1 MRIIKSR
8 WIALLLCMC
17 ILGIGPLN
25 SVSAQEMAATPG
37 AFVAPKFNIFPVGDF
52 KNQWVEVTIESGQS
66 VELIAGIRNSGKVSA
81 SLRTYATNASNP
93 PNGGFTAGM
102 EEDEPIGPALWLD
115 YVTESFEL
123 HPGERRE
130 QPFTVTV
137 PEGTP
142 PGVYVAAL
150 AVQTS
155 ESLEIPGSDTLRQ
168 IIRGTMSVEITVPG
182 EMTSGVELGTPAFS
196 SVGAEWAL
204 DVPIT
209 NTGTARLR
217 PAGELTVTGV
227 DGKAIVEE
235 KIEMG
240 SVYGGNTTS
249 VRVVLP
255 AQVPFGE
262 YRVSLELTDEATG
275 ASASLD
281 NVPVTLAAPEKAEAP
296 TFVVDAASIDAQ
308 GEPVQYAD
316 VAATITN
323 DGPTIPTATITL
335 NVQRDG
341 KDVESY
347 PLALNQALAGG
358 TTEFTQRYIPAGGW
372 AGGSYSFQLVVS
384 SVSGGTETV
393 LATYDVEQTIE
404 VP

>member
-1 MRIIKSR
+1 MTC
-8 WIALLLCMC
+8 A
-17 ILGIGPLN
+17 
-25 SVSAQEMAATPG
+25 VAQAPEASPEE
-37 AFVAPKFNIFPVGDF
+37 FEVPKFTISALGDYEH
-52 KNQWVEVTIESGQS
+52 QWFEVTIEPGQS
-66 VELIAGIRNSGKVSA
+66 TELTARIHNSGTVPA

-93 PNGGFTAGM
+93 PNGGFAAGA
-102 EEDEPIGPALWLD
+102 EEDEPVGPTLWLD
-115 YVTESFEL
+115 YAAESFEL
-123 HPGERRE
+123 GPGEQHE
-130 QPFTVTV
+130 QRFIVTV
-137 PEGTP
+137 PDGTT
-142 PGVYVAAL
+142 PGLYVAAL

-155 ESLEIPGSDTLRQ
+155 ESLEIPGSETLRQ
-168 IIRGTMSVEITVPG
+168 IIRGTLSVEITVPG

-196 SVGAEWAL
+196 PGGSGWAL

-209 NTGTARLR
+209 NTGTDRLR
-217 PAGELTVTGV
+217 PAGELSVTGA
-227 DGKAIVEE
+227 DGKQIISEVV
-235 KIEMG
+235 EMG
-240 SVYGGNTTS
+240 SVYGGSTTS
-249 VRVVLP
+249 VRVMLP

-262 YRVSLELTDEATG
+262 YRVSLGLADEATG
-275 ASASLD
+275 VSASLD
-281 NVPVTLAAPEKAEAP
+281 DVPVTLAAPEKAEAP
-296 TFVVDAASIDAQ
+296 TFVVDAASVTPQ
-308 GEPVQYAD
+308 GDPVQYAD

-323 DGPTIPTATITL
+323 NGPTIPTATITL

>member
-1 MRIIKSR
+1 
-8 WIALLLCMC
+8 
-17 ILGIGPLN
+17 
-25 SVSAQEMAATPG
+25 
-37 AFVAPKFNIFPVGDF
+37 
-52 KNQWVEVTIESGQS
+52 
-66 VELIAGIRNSGKVSA
+66 
-81 SLRTYATNASNP
+81 
-93 PNGGFTAGM
+93 
-102 EEDEPIGPALWLD
+102 
-115 YVTESFEL
+115 VTESFEL

-249 VRVVLP
+249 VRVMLP

-262 YRVSLELTDEATG
+262 YRVSLGLADEATG
-275 ASASLD
+275 VSASLD
-281 NVPVTLAAPEKAEAP
+281 DVPVTLAAPEKAEAP
-296 TFVVDAASIDAQ
+296 TFVVDAASVTPQ
-308 GEPVQYAD
+308 GDPVQYAD

-323 DGPTIPTATITL
+323 NGPTIPTATITL

-372 AGGSYSFQLVVS
+372 AGGSYSFELVVS